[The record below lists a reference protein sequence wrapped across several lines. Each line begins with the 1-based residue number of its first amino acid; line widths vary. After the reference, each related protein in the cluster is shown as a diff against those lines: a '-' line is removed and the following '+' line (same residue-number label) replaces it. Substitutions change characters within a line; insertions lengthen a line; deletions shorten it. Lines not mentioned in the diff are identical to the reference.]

1 MRQVISETERLI
13 IRNWS
18 EEDIAPYAKI
28 IGDPDVMKY
37 IGDGQPRLY
46 EEAVRAFE
54 KYNGQ
59 IQEQG
64 WARFAVEL
72 KKNNSIIGFCGYDH
86 YNGELDF
93 GWRLGKQHWGNGYA
107 TEAAQEVL
115 RLGVEQFQF
124 PRIVCI
130 SFKENLGSL
139 NVMKKLGLK
148 FEKEFEFLDRGTVLQ
163 YIHELWVLSFPRSIG
178 KTSFS

>member
-1 MRQVISETERLI
+1 MKHIISETERLI

-28 IGDPDVMKY
+28 IGDPEVMKF
-37 IGDGQPRLY
+37 IGDGAPRPY
-46 EEAVRAFE
+46 EEAIRAVK

-59 IQEQG
+59 IEDQG

-72 KKNNSIIGFCGYDH
+72 KETNSIIGFCGFDYYHD
-86 YNGELDF
+86 ELDF
-93 GWRLGKQHWGNGYA
+93 GWRLEKQYWGKGYA
-107 TEAAQEVL
+107 TEAAKEVF

-130 SFKENLGSL
+130 SYKA
-139 NVMKKLGLK
+139 NVSSINVIEKLGFT
-148 FEKEFEFLDRGTVLQ
+148 FEKEFDFRGNGIVRQ
-163 YIHELWVLSFPRSIG
+163 YSFECE
-178 KTSFS
+178 K